1 MKLKQATA
9 ARITTII
16 SKAETKGAHQYNKN
30 NEKTNFAERTN
41 IMKLT
46 YKTGE
51 RHKITIG

>member
-30 NEKTNFAERTN
+30 NEKTNVGERTN